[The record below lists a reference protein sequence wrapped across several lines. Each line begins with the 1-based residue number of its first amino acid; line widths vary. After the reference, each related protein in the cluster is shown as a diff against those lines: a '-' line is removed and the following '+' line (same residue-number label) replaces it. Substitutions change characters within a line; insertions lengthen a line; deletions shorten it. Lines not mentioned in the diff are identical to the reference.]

1 MGELEG
7 RKSAWAYVE
16 GGMGKLSQAIA
27 DSAIS
32 MGATILTNK
41 VQINVRTLGRGG
53 GGYEMH
59 PKPIVFFW
67 LIPMYLDYF
76 NYSFVFFVPIQLLH
90 D

>member
-27 DSAIS
+27 DSATS

-41 VQINVRTLGRGG
+41 VQIIVRTLGGG
-53 GGYEMH
+53 GLRCTQNSLCFWLVPMH
-59 PKPIVFFW
+59 LNYSNYSLVFFC
-67 LIPMYLDYF
+67 IHPTAA
-76 NYSFVFFVPIQLLH
+76 
-90 D
+90 